1 MGIVRLEKKVS
12 DVMPLGKRE
21 RTHSGAGST
30 KKKGKEKEGEDA
42 KAKRK
47 RKPRRKFEVADLPL
61 GDGQEA
67 YSLKEDLI
75 SRKVDCTF
83 GQLINM
89 VPKLKRQWK
98 SLVNPI
104 EKEPKRGLVRV
115 LSLEELPAGICP
127 MVDAWHKGVGLGEA
141 YIDGVHRWR

>member
-1 MGIVRLEKKVS
+1 MLFRS
-12 DVMPLGKRE
+12 PN
-21 RTHSGAGST
+21 

-47 RKPRRKFEVADLPL
+47 RRPRRKFEVVDLPL

-89 VPKLKRQWK
+89 DGTL
-98 SLVNPI
+98 S
-104 EKEPKRGLVRV
+104 VRKATIQAIIQ
-115 LSLEELPAGICP
+115 EI
-127 MVDAWHKGVGLGEA
+127 
-141 YIDGVHRWR
+141 